1 MSERLL
7 PSQSSEPVRPAPGP
21 DDRGQGAAAGG
32 SERDIIRQLR
42 HELRTPLNHI
52 LSYAELLREEAQDVG
67 LADFVAVL
75 EEVRVAGR
83 QTLTLINDL
92 LDPTRLEAD
101 AVMPVELRDSVEA
114 WLKGIIKRMTLLQG
128 EAITRGQEDLI
139 PDLQRI
145 ETAAGRLLALVDHA
159 LARVPVEAAAPEH
172 PGRVVSPESGRPI
185 VSLTS
190 GAAAGHPV
198 PAVTRQGSLLV
209 VDDIEP
215 NREVLART
223 LERLGYSVTGV
234 ENGRRALEIL
244 ETANI
249 DLVLLDIM
257 MPVMDGYQVLEHRQA
272 DPRLRSIPF
281 IMISALDEL
290 DSVVRCIEMGAEDYL
305 MKPFEPVLLKARVGA
320 CLEKKRLHD
329 AEVEY
334 LRQVERVIDAAST
347 VEAGRY
353 KPGSLAAVA
362 GRADELGRLARVFDD
377 MATTI
382 RAREERLRK
391 QVSDLRLE
399 IDHAR
404 RREFGTPGT
413 VSVSRVARADPR
425 VQASVAATLG
435 GADLFPG
442 QLFAERY
449 EILEVVG
456 SGGMGTVYKAL
467 DRKLGEDVALKVIHP
482 NLLSSDSTFRERFKT
497 EIRLARR
504 ISHQNVVRT
513 HDLGECAGISFVTM
527 EYVEGITLR
536 ELIATRGR
544 VGVSATLAVAG
555 QLARALEAAHEHGV
569 IHRDIKPENLLLDGA
584 GVLKVMDFGIARL
597 AERADALT
605 QVGAL
610 VGTPAYMSPEQLLDE
625 TVDVRSDLYGTGVVL
640 YECLTGRLPL
650 EAPSPI
656 SLIARVLHEE
666 PRPPSALN
674 IEVPPAL
681 SALVMRL
688 LAKKADDRPR
698 SAAELGDLLSQIT

>member
-1 MSERLL
+1 
-7 PSQSSEPVRPAPGP
+7 VRPAPGP
-21 DDRGQGAAAGG
+21 DDPGQGAAGTG
-32 SERDIIRQLR
+32 SGPDILRQLR

-52 LSYAELLREEAQDVG
+52 LSYAELLREEAQEVG
-67 LADFVAVL
+67 LTDFVAVL

-83 QTLTLINDL
+83 HTLTLINDL
-92 LDPTRLEAD
+92 LDPARLETD

-114 WLKGIIKRMTLLQG
+114 WLKGIVTRMTLLQG
-128 EAITRGQEDLI
+128 EARARGQEDLI

-159 LARVPVEAAAPEH
+159 LARVPVEAAAAEH
-172 PGRVVSPESGRPI
+172 TGRVHTPE
-185 VSLTS
+185 
-190 GAAAGHPV
+190 GAPEHPV
-198 PAVTRQGSLLV
+198 PAATREGSLLV

-223 LERLGYSVTGV
+223 LERLGYNVTGA
-234 ENGRRALEIL
+234 ENGRRALEVL
-244 ETANI
+244 ETTNI

-257 MPVMDGYQVLEHRQA
+257 MPEMDGYQVLEHRQA

-281 IMISALDEL
+281 IMISALGEL

-305 MKPFEPVLLKARVGA
+305 TKPFEPVLLRARVGA

-334 LRQVERVIDAAST
+334 LRQVERVIDAASA

-362 GRADELGRLARVFDD
+362 GRADELGRLARVFDG
-377 MATTI
+377 MATTV

-404 RREFGTPGT
+404 HRELGHAAT
-413 VSVSRVARADPR
+413 VSVTPADSR
-425 VQASVAATLG
+425 VQASVAARLG
-435 GADLFPG
+435 GAGLLPG

-467 DRKLGEDVALKVIHP
+467 DHELGEDIALKVIHP
-482 NLLSSDSTFRERFKT
+482 KLLGSDSTFRERFRI

-504 ISHQNVVRT
+504 ISHENVVRT

-527 EYVEGITLR
+527 EYVEGITLH
-536 ELIATRGR
+536 ELITMRGQ
-544 VGVSATLAVAG
+544 VGVSATLAVAR

-569 IHRDIKPENLLLDGA
+569 IHRDIKPENLLLDEA

-650 EAPSPI
+650 EAPSPF
-656 SLIARVLHEE
+656 SLIAKLLHEE

-674 IEVPPAL
+674 SEVPPAL